1 MVRAWLSQFRK
12 IQEKMDYFK
21 SENFTLRQGKFAF
34 LKEVWKSEISS

>member
-21 SENFTLRQGKFAF
+21 SENFTLSQGKFAS
-34 LKEVWKSEISS
+34 LKEVWEK